1 MENAMTNVM
10 FEIPSN
16 ENVEKCI
23 VTKDSIE
30 GKGEP
35 EIVYGNVKGSKKSLS
50 RKLSDKK
57 TSETA

>member
-1 MENAMTNVM
+1 M

>member
-1 MENAMTNVM
+1 MASPDVIVHLS
-10 FEIPSN
+10 FHHSLFQL
-16 ENVEKCI
+16 